1 VWQRLHGANTLP
13 ADGGSRLEDGG
24 WGLEVAR
31 CRAYLHMNS
40 VVVFSS
46 GKISSR
52 FLKLYWAR
60 TDFKMSVPSPM
71 SRTQLRRFSCQIAP
85 QTQQPQRPSS
95 HSARLRFP
103 AVEADVGTLR
113 LLTMPLTHNLFDVE
127 LNVNGVGCAVHALR
141 RPELFALE
149 GVCNHD

>member
-1 VWQRLHGANTLP
+1 M
-13 ADGGSRLEDGG
+13 
-24 WGLEVAR
+24 

-60 TDFKMSVPSPM
+60 TDFKMPVPSPM
-71 SRTQLRRFSCQIAP
+71 SRTQLRRFSCQISP
-85 QTQQPQRPSS
+85 QTQQPKRPPS
-95 HSARLRFP
+95 HIVCPGFP
-103 AVEADVGTLR
+103 AVDADVSALHLLR
-113 LLTMPLTHNLFDVE
+113 MHLTHKLFDVE
-127 LNVNGVGCAVHALR
+127 LNVNGVGCAVHTLR

-149 GVCNHD
+149 GVCDHN